1 MKMEDLPKEDLVL
14 SGHSACQGCPLTT
27 AMRTVLKALGKR
39 TMMAIP
45 ACCSAV
51 IQGMYPNSGVDIPL
65 LNVPFE
71 TTAAVCS
78 GIEAGLAAQG
88 IEDINILGWAGDGG
102 TYDIGIQALSG
113 AAERG
118 ANFLYV
124 CYNNEMYSNTGVQR
138 SGATPKYAWTTT
150 TWTGKTEER
159 KDMPSIMVAH
169 NIPYVA
175 TASIS
180 HPIDLYEK
188 VTKAKSMKGTKYIE
202 ILAPC
207 PPGWR
212 FDYSKTIE
220 VARLAVQTRAWN
232 LYEVENGRY
241 KINATVRKPK
251 PIEEYI
257 GLQQRFKDAIKDP
270 EKIKELQ
277 AGIDSKWRW
286 LERMVEATNPETR
299 DTGAEQKE

>member
-1 MKMEDLPKEDLVL
+1 MKIKDLPKEEYLL
-14 SGHSACQGCPLTT
+14 SGNSSCQGCPLST
-27 AMRTVLKALGKR
+27 AMRIVLKALGKR
-39 TMMAIP
+39 TIMAIP
-45 ACCSAV
+45 ACCSSI
-51 IQGMYPNSGVDIPL
+51 IQGLHPNSAVNIPL

-78 GIEAGLAAQG
+78 GIDAGLEIQG
-88 IEDINILGWAGDGG
+88 IDDINILGWAGDGG

-118 ANFLYV
+118 ANFLYI

-150 TWTGKTEER
+150 TWRGKEEER

-169 NIPYVA
+169 DIPYVA

-180 HPIDLYEK
+180 HPVDLYEK
-188 VTKAKSMKGTKYIE
+188 VIKAKSMKGTKYIE

-220 VARLAVQTRAWN
+220 VARLAVQTRSWN
-232 LYEVENGRY
+232 LYEVEDGMYR
-241 KINATVRKPK
+241 INVTIRKSK
-251 PIEEYI
+251 PVEEYLKI
-257 GLQQRFKDAIKDP
+257 QQRFKDAVNDP
-270 EKIKELQ
+270 EKIKEIQ
-277 AGIDSKWRW
+277 TSVDARW
-286 LERMVEATNPETR
+286 NRLKKMVEVTS
-299 DTGAEQKE
+299 AEQK